1 MKQFTITTC
10 VWGDLHIDAMIG
22 SMFPTL
28 LALGNLPTLAQAF
41 DVTYRI
47 FTTQRDAGRLAEHP
61 LVGAIRNHVK
71 VQFIVATHEKQPDP
85 THHVHWYHQAIQ
97 DARANHS
104 LVAFLPP
111 DVAWSGVTLGN
122 MGRRMAEGKLGTAM
136 PYIRVVTET
145 ILPAIEALAKAS
157 DGSLDIAAG
166 DLVRLAVEHLH
177 PLSASVMEGSR
188 HGRPSLEKLWRVAD
202 EGFLLRHMVRE
213 LFSFDP
219 ARMQI
224 SHLWYA
230 GAGVRPEDIHIV
242 VDSDDMFMLSFAPL
256 RKDVPLFLQDHPID
270 DIDVAR
276 SSLHPLNDTPL
287 NMHFARHRVRLHYG
301 AITPERWR
309 REEAKSD
316 VVFKRAMVAR
326 EAIQIWTAI
335 RSTGRCTIASQFLAT
350 GLFASPM
357 ARRWPRDEPLT
368 ILVPTD
374 AAFAGSPPW
383 HLISAQCRDSL
394 YRWLLGHVSAGSYD
408 AAAGLSGRRSLVGA
422 PLSHITPAEAFAV
435 SRHTVLLTDQ
445 LPVQYG

>member
-1 MKQFTITTC
+1 MKPFTLTTC
-10 VWGDLHIDAMIG
+10 VWGDLHTDAMIG

-28 LALGNLPTLAQAF
+28 LAPNNLPTLAQAF

-47 FTTQRDAGRLAEHP
+47 FTTHRDAERLAKHP
-61 LVGAIRNHVK
+61 LVGAISNHVK
-71 VQFIVATHEKQPDP
+71 VQFIVATREEQPDP
-85 THHVHWYHQAIQ
+85 THHVHWYDQAIH
-97 DARANHS
+97 DARTNHS
-104 LVAFLPP
+104 LLAFLPP

-122 MGRRMAEGKLGTAM
+122 MGRRMAEGRLGTAM

-145 ILPAIEALAKAS
+145 ALPAIKALAKAS

-177 PLSASVMEGSR
+177 PLSASVMDSSR

-202 EGFLLRHMVRE
+202 EGFVLRHMVRE

-230 GAGVRPEDIHIV
+230 GASVRPEDIHIV

-256 RKDVPLFLQDHPID
+256 RKDVPLFLQDHSVD
-270 DIDVAR
+270 GIDVAR

-301 AITPERWR
+301 ATTPQRWR
-309 REEAKSD
+309 RAQAKSD
-316 VVFKRAMVAR
+316 IVFKQAMVAR

-335 RSTGRCTIASQFLAT
+335 RATGRCAIASQFLGA
-350 GLFASPM
+350 GLHASPM
-357 ARRWPRDEPLT
+357 ARRWPTDEPLT

-383 HLISAQCRDSL
+383 HLISGQCRDSL
-394 YRWLLGHVSAGSYD
+394 YRWLLGHVSAGPYD
-408 AAAGLSGRRSLVGA
+408 PIAGLSRRRSLAGTPLAHIA
-422 PLSHITPAEAFAV
+422 PAKALGV
-435 SRHTVLLTDQ
+435 SRHTVLLIDQ
-445 LPVQYG
+445 LPVQ